1 MSLLPRIETDLKQ
14 AMKNRDELKV
24 SSLRLMSNALK
35 IKAKDLLRPLQDEE
49 EIQVLKTMLKQRR
62 EAAGLFEKGG
72 RPDLAQRE
80 TAELAV
86 IEAYMP
92 AQMDEAA
99 IQAVLDEIFASLGSE
114 GAGNMGPV
122 MKEAMSRLGGK
133 ADGRLVSQLVK
144 ARFQA

>member
-1 MSLLPRIETDLKQ
+1 MSLLPQIEADLKQ

-35 IKAKDLLRPLQDEE
+35 IKAKDLLRPLKEEE

-72 RPDLAQRE
+72 RQDLARRE
-80 TAELAV
+80 MAELAV
-86 IEAYMP
+86 IEAYLP
-92 AQMDEAA
+92 AQMDEE
-99 IQAVLDEIFASLGSE
+99 AVNASLDDIFTSLKPQ
-114 GAGNMGPV
+114 NMGQA

-133 ADGRLVSQLVK
+133 ADGSLVSRLVK